1 MSLANYQRV
10 QTIAESPRNTEFRL
24 VSQITGDMIAAR
36 DAGLKGSELVSALH
50 RNREMWGAFSTAC
63 GTAGNALPDELRAG
77 IISLALWVD
86 RFTSEV
92 ITGREPIEE
101 LIAVNRLIL
110 EGLAPEQAAAA

>member
-24 VSQITGDMIAAR
+24 VSQITGDIIAAR
-36 DAGLKGSELVSALH
+36 DAGLKGADLMSTLH
-50 RNREMWGAFSTAC
+50 RNREMWSAFSTAC
-63 GTAGNALPDELRAG
+63 GTTGNALPGELRAG

-92 ITGREPIEE
+92 ITGREPIDE
-101 LIAVNRLIL
+101 LIAVNRMIL
-110 EGLAPEQAAAA
+110 EGLAPEKAAA

>member
-24 VSQITGDMIAAR
+24 VSQITGDIIAAR
-36 DAGLKGSELVSALH
+36 DAGLKGADLVSTLH
-50 RNREMWGAFSTAC
+50 RNREMWSAFSTAC
-63 GTAGNALPDELRAG
+63 GTTGNALPSELRAG

-92 ITGREPIEE
+92 ITGREPIDE
-101 LIAVNRLIL
+101 LIAVNRMIL
-110 EGLAPEQAAAA
+110 EGLAPEKAAA